1 MQLLGSLLF
10 TLLMFLTTAVAGVF
24 VLACA
29 WLPIHARY
37 AIPRIWAR
45 FLLAMLKILCRL
57 DYTVEG
63 RERLPKEPFIS
74 MWKHSSTWETIAQML
89 VVPPAAWIVK
99 REVVWI
105 PIVGWAVATFRPIAI
120 DRTAGGSAVK
130 QVVAQGRERFA
141 EGLGVL
147 IYPEGTRVAPGET
160 RKYGLSGALL
170 ASQTGRLVV
179 PIAHNSGYFWRRRGL
194 LKRPGT
200 IRLVI
205 GPPIDPAGLDPR
217 EINERARRWIEATV
231 AEIVAHPGGR
241 PA

>member
-10 TLLMFLTTAVAGVF
+10 TLLLFLTTAVAGVV

-57 DYTVEG
+57 DYTVDG
-63 RERLPKEPFIS
+63 REHLPKEPFIS
-74 MWKHSSTWETIAQML
+74 MWKHSSTWDTIAQML
-89 VVPPAAWIVK
+89 IVPPAAWIVK

-120 DRTAGGSAVK
+120 NRSAGGSAVK

-147 IYPEGTRVAPGET
+147 IYPEGTRMAPGET

-231 AEIVAHPGGR
+231 AEIVARPGGR